1 MAVIWGL
8 DLKEMQWG
16 KFKNSYMWN
25 NEYHLRR
32 TKFIVYQLAM
42 ICESFP
48 IKTRQSQDMA
58 GFLSTRSLLRHLW
71 PISLTSAFSLR
82 CERIFGHRSLIWY
95 VVFPSSPIHM
105 LIHADY
111 VDQQKYMETHH
122 MGATVHNDDYIGIA
136 SYNIFVGIY
145 VATIFGSA
153 FFFDL
158 FWPERVESAAVKLAW
173 RICSV
178 LACLMTLACALAY
191 TVILATHQAYV
202 TGANAAEAQ
211 RLLAEYGGSPLE
223 YRKNGRAL
231 ASLVFEWV
239 GWPATVA
246 RYVLIWH
253 WEVGALTTGSTVI
266 LWKSLAHNDKLG
278 PKSTHARVRD
288 SVAEKPEEAA

>member
-1 MAVIWGL
+1 LGTA
-8 DLKEMQWG
+8 
-16 KFKNSYMWN
+16 
-25 NEYHLRR
+25 
-32 TKFIVYQLAM
+32 A
-42 ICESFP
+42 
-48 IKTRQSQDMA
+48 
-58 GFLSTRSLLRHLW
+58 LS
-71 PISLTSAFSLR
+71 
-82 CERIFGHRSLIWY
+82 
-95 VVFPSSPIHM
+95 
-105 LIHADY
+105 DY

-122 MGATVHNDDYIGIA
+122 PGATVHNDDYIGIA

-246 RYVLIWH
+246 RYVLTWH
-253 WEVGALTTGSTVI
+253 SVMGNADSEQYCDPMALPCAQRQT
-266 LWKSLAHNDKLG
+266 
-278 PKSTHARVRD
+278 R
-288 SVAEKPEEAA
+288 PEEHPCPRTRQRGREAR